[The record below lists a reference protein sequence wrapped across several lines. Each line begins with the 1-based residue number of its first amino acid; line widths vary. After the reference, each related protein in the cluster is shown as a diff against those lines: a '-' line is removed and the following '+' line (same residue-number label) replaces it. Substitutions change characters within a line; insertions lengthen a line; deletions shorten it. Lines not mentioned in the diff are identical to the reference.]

1 MALRVG
7 LFAIGLEA
15 YWKQFAGLE
24 QRLTEYAWQIARGLG
39 RPGLDLINLGMI
51 DSPEKAAEAATLS
64 GERTSTS
71 YFCT

>member
-24 QRLTEYAWQIARGLG
+24 QRLTEYAGQ
-39 RPGLDLINLGMI
+39 
-51 DSPEKAAEAATLS
+51 SPAGS
-64 GERTSTS
+64 GVRAWSL
-71 YFCT
+71 